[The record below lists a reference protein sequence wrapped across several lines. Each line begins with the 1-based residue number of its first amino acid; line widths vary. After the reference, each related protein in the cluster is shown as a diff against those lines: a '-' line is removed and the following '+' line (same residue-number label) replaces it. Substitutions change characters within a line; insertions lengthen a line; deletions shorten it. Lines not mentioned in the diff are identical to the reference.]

1 MRQRLITFVLF
12 LNLIPLFA
20 QEWVRQHPFEDL
32 RDVLDVA
39 MSPGGFGVMVGEDGL
54 AMETQDFGE
63 TWAYIGDNFIGTQR
77 EAACVPNGDGTYTT
91 WIAGNDLWRSAD
103 GGQSWE
109 KLPDPEGVGNTFFM
123 HVLQPDELFVAN
135 YVTLLKTADGGG
147 NWTDITPEN
156 VGFISNIFFLDSNHG
171 WVGNRDGQLFITQD
185 GGQTWAQ
192 VMVAEGLEEYVEPL
206 FVDELNGY
214 ASLREDFY
222 RTSDGGFTW
231 EKIADNAFGNYTDDM
246 MFMDEAGQSIVA
258 TSFDTGIY
266 QSTDGGQTWSRTL
279 TGSINNGLY
288 ALPDGRA
295 WIGSNYRSVYYSPE
309 PGGAYQ
315 NLVPGLRVSLQE
327 IAFWDIDHG
336 WAVGGSS
343 VLKTTDGGDNWEA
356 LSLQGFSTENSLQ
369 QILVI
374 SEQEVWL
381 SGRRYVVRT
390 TDGGATWE
398 ELFEIPEGNLEY
410 GLEKVGNSVMVV
422 AREGAIY
429 RTEDNGA
436 TWAELTVDGVERLRS
451 FDFPD
456 EQTGYAVGGQSTLIK
471 TTDGGASWAEVPAD
485 LPDGLNILEV
495 SFTSPDTGWIV
506 NRDLSDHLWKTVDGG
521 LTWASSSVSQN
532 IRWAGVDFV
541 NDTLGYLYGG
551 TSIVGRV
558 YQTTDAG
565 DSWSSLY
572 DISLELTDVHFAAN
586 ESVSRLWVAGVAG
599 NIERLETELLT
610 NAPESYPAQHL
621 NVAPNPTTGS
631 LFLQLP
637 AQLSIDARIEIYNA
651 AGQLVSQQTATP
663 QLSTAG
669 WAPGLYLLRLTDGR
683 QHYQAK
689 VIKAQP

>member
-1 MRQRLITFVLF
+1 MRQCLITFVLI
-12 LNLIPLFA
+12 LNLVPLFA

-54 AMETQDFGE
+54 AMETQDFGQ
-63 TWAYIGDNFIGTQR
+63 TWAYIEENFIGTQR
-77 EAACVPNGDGTYTT
+77 EAACTPNGDGTYTT

-103 GGQSWE
+103 EGESWE
-109 KLPDPEGVGNTFFM
+109 KLSDPEGVGSTFFM

-135 YVTLLKTADGGG
+135 YTTLLKTADGGSS
-147 NWTDITPEN
+147 WTDITPEN

-171 WVGNRDGQLFITQD
+171 WVGNRDGQLFITED
-185 GGQTWAQ
+185 GGLTWEQ

-222 RTSDGGFTW
+222 QTSDGGFTW

-246 MFMDEAGQSIVA
+246 MFTDETGQSIIA
-258 TSFDTGIY
+258 TSFDNGIY

-288 ALPDGRA
+288 ALPDGQA
-295 WIGSNYRSVYYSPE
+295 WIGSNYRSVFYSSE
-309 PGGAYQ
+309 PGATYQ
-315 NLVPGLRVSLQE
+315 NLVPGLRASLQE
-327 IAFWDIDHG
+327 IAFWDIDRG

-343 VLKTTDGGDNWEA
+343 VLKTSDGGDTWEA
-356 LSLQGFSTENSLQ
+356 SSLQGFTTENSLQ

-390 TDGGATWE
+390 TDGGTTWE

-410 GLEKVGNSVMVV
+410 GLEKVGNSIMVV

-429 RTEDNGA
+429 RTEDDGA
-436 TWAELTVDGVERLRS
+436 TWTELTVDGVERLRS
-451 FDFPD
+451 FNFPD
-456 EQTGYAVGGQSTLIK
+456 EQTGYAVGSQSNLIK

-495 SFTSPDTGWIV
+495 SFINPDTGWMV
-506 NRDLSDHLWKTVDGG
+506 NRDLSDHLWKTEDGG
-521 LTWASSSVSQN
+521 LTWTPSTISQN
-532 IRWAGVDFV
+532 IRWRGVRFV

-565 DSWSSLY
+565 ASWSSLH
-572 DISLELTDVHFAAN
+572 DISLEINDVHLATN
-586 ESVSRLWVAGVAG
+586 ESVSRLWIAGVAG
-599 NIERLETELLT
+599 NIERLETDLLT
-610 NAPESYPAQHL
+610 NAPESYPVQRL
-621 NVAPNPTTGS
+621 NVVPNPTTNT

-637 AQLSIDARIEIYNA
+637 DQLSAEAQVEVYSA
-651 AGQLVSQQTATP
+651 AGQLLSQQTATP

-669 WAPGLYLLRLTDGR
+669 WAPGLYLLRLTDGQR
-683 QHYQAK
+683 HYQAK